1 MLALWDWEGNQHEPL
16 VEYPGGKEEIFG
28 VRFAPHTNA
37 EFVSYGVKH
46 LRLGFRRLW
55 ISLGGKKHKPCLSR
69 DVCACFM
76 PDWLLCISCPCVCL
90 PP

>member
-1 MLALWDWEGNQHEPL
+1 LVSSVTLETIARIEHHERCVSALAFSADGTRLLSVAGDSDHMLALWDWEGNQHEPL

-46 LRLGFRRLW
+46 LR
-55 ISLGGKKHKPCLSR
+55 
-69 DVCACFM
+69 
-76 PDWLLCISCPCVCL
+76 
-90 PP
+90 

>member
-1 MLALWDWEGNQHEPL
+1 MPL

-46 LRLGFRRLW
+46 LR
-55 ISLGGKKHKPCLSR
+55 
-69 DVCACFM
+69 
-76 PDWLLCISCPCVCL
+76 CVCKFCRSASYAFVAL
-90 PP
+90 QDRP